1 MKFHKIWCLLFYTV
15 LLSILLSS
23 ARAQNN
29 ENQKAN
35 GSDVV
40 ATNPEENTNNN
51 TENNNNVVDNNNNN
65 SNNNVENNNNTN
77 NNNNDNNNTNT
88 NNNNTNNNGNNTNN
102 NNNNNSNKNGD
113 EEEEDDREYG
123 SEVGNILFHKPN
135 ESSVVVPYSNFTV
148 IWYYQDR
155 QLPVIYPRNNITIM
169 LFKNEDA
176 NYNDNINGWKNHLF
190 SVTIPMSEVE
200 PGPEIKELEGK
211 PTYQWNWDTNFYVDK
226 NFIQYPSLNTKF
238 KLRIFGDGKDIVIN
252 KKNYPRYKNGDLTHG
267 VTSAFYIVENK
278 QLGNYNPSE
287 FVIKNAGASVFKST
301 KVLTTIFVS
310 VVASLFMLF

>member
-1 MKFHKIWCLLFYTV
+1 MKFHKIWSLLFYTA
-15 LLSILLSS
+15 LLCILLSS
-23 ARAQNN
+23 VRAQNN
-29 ENQKAN
+29 ESQKAD
-35 GSDVV
+35 GDVV
-40 ATNPEENTNNN
+40 AANPEENNNNN
-51 TENNNNVVDNNNNN
+51 TENNNNIEENNNNN
-65 SNNNVENNNNTN
+65 NNNNVENNN
-77 NNNNDNNNTNT
+77 DN
-88 NNNNTNNNGNNTNN
+88 NN
-102 NNNNNSNKNGD
+102 NNNNNSNNTNISGDNNNGD
-113 EEEEDDREYG
+113 KEEEEDEREYG

-176 NYNDNINGWKNHLF
+176 NYNDNINGWKNYLF
-190 SVTIPMSEVE
+190 SVTLPMSEIE